1 MHHARWCLLGLLPL
15 LVSAPA
21 CSNDSEDD
29 DKFSESHQVSELNAS
44 YGAFADDGRLRIFA
58 ALLGRKGFVRLRGG
72 DTIEIDVDGQRT
84 PNTERLLDDRVHYI
98 ADVPAP
104 RGETEVTVTFVRG
117 VERVVGKIRIYSAF
131 DLKAPPTSLK
141 KGASAE
147 IDVDP
152 RPDLSKWPG
161 FFGPGLV
168 GKAEL
173 IGECIE
179 TGSQLVDL
187 CARGS
192 EAGKCTQAYP
202 LSLDSSK
209 LILRPG
215 TSSCNVAVH
224 VRLAAGGSPF
234 EGTGPAK
241 ETFKGGGFEGYRVR
255 AFDLELTD

>member
-1 MHHARWCLLGLLPL
+1 MGLVALF
-15 LVSAPA
+15 VSAPA
-21 CSNDSEDD
+21 CSSDSDDD

-44 YGAFADDGRLRIFA
+44 YGAFADEGRLRIFA

-72 DTIEIDVDGQRT
+72 DAIEIDVDGQRT
-84 PNTERLLDDRVHYI
+84 PSTERLLDDRVHYI

-104 RGETEVTVTFVRG
+104 AGETEVTITFVRG

-131 DLKAPPTSLK
+131 ELVAPPKSIK
-141 KGASAE
+141 KGGRAE

-168 GKAEL
+168 AKAEL
-173 IGECIE
+173 IGDCIE
-179 TGSQLVDL
+179 TGSQLIDL
-187 CARGS
+187 CAADS

-202 LSLDSSK
+202 LTLDAAK
-209 LILRPG
+209 LVLRPG
-215 TSSCNVAVH
+215 TSSCKLAAQ

-255 AFDLELTD
+255 GFDLELTD